1 METLEQSEEIQCSM
15 QEVGLVREF
24 GEVWIRGT
32 KEALGR
38 AVGGS
43 ITGLVT
49 VTKLQFLGDLF

>member
-1 METLEQSEEIQCSM
+1 M